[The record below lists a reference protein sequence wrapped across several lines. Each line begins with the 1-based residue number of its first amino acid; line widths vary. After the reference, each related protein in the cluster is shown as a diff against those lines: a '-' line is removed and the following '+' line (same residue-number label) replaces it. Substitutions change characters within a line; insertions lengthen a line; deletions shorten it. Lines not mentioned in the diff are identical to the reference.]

1 MPVTPVMPVTSVMPM
16 TTVTPVALVM
26 PITPIIPIAPIMPVT
41 PVTPVSIIGSVIGP
55 VRIVA
60 VPEIDG
66 DVDTRVRYWW
76 PGEKQGQ
83 NERTGESNATQL
95 H

>member
-26 PITPIIPIAPIMPVT
+26 PITPIMPVT

>member
-1 MPVTPVMPVTSVMPM
+1 MPPVRPVI
-16 TTVTPVALVM
+16 VA
-26 PITPIIPIAPIMPVT
+26 
-41 PVTPVSIIGSVIGP
+41 PVSVIGSVIGP

>member
-1 MPVTPVMPVTSVMPM
+1 MPVTSVMPM
-16 TTVTPVALVM
+16 TTVTSVALVM

-41 PVTPVSIIGSVIGP
+41 SVMPVTPVSIIGSVIGP